1 MKRTIILLFCLTGW
15 LVGQA
20 QGARAT
26 NPFLYDEF
34 QRGQVF
40 FIEGDPV
47 DVKINF
53 NILDRDMQFIN
64 PKNNDQILFLVRDP
78 NITHI
83 EIGYD
88 IFVLIDREGWA
99 LVVQYGP
106 LSLLRTMRPVR
117 ERSRGPY
124 GTPLATSRTQE
135 LSHLNMSNLSFVLS
149 LGSGLGSSSAGAT
162 VSAAAY
168 SQPLSALPEREGFR
182 IETAYWLTR
191 DFQTYRP
198 ATRRNFLRLCPNI
211 SPQIEELLSQHR
223 ADFNNIEDLQA
234 LVRFSNFLLRT
245 GSTE

>member
-15 LVGQA
+15 LAGQT
-20 QGARAT
+20 QEARAM

-34 QRGQVF
+34 QQGQVF
-40 FIEGDPV
+40 FTEGDPV

-64 PKNNDQILFLVRDP
+64 PKDNDQVLFLVRDP

-88 IFVLIDREGWA
+88 IFVLVDREWA

-106 LSLLRTMRPVR
+106 LSLLRTMRPAP
-117 ERSRGPY
+117 ERPRGPY
-124 GTPLATSRTQE
+124 GVVLTTSGAQE
-135 LSHLNMSNLSFVLS
+135 LSHLNMSSLSFALS
-149 LGSGLGSSSAGAT
+149 AGSGFGSSSGGAT

-168 SQPLSALPEREGFR
+168 SQPLRALPVREGFR

-198 ATRRNFLRLCPNI
+198 ATRRNFLRLCPKI
-211 SPQIEELLSQHR
+211 SPQVGEFLSQHR
-223 ADFNNIEDLQA
+223 VNFSDMEELSA
-234 LVRFSNFLLRT
+234 LVRFSNFLLR
-245 GSTE
+245 SSSIE